1 MDSNLNNNNVLIN
14 ENEIDKF
21 EQQNTKFNN
30 DKKSSNKTN

>member
-21 EQQNTKFNN
+21 EQQNIKFNN

>member
-14 ENEIDKF
+14 ENEIDNF
-21 EQQNTKFNN
+21 EQQNIKFNN